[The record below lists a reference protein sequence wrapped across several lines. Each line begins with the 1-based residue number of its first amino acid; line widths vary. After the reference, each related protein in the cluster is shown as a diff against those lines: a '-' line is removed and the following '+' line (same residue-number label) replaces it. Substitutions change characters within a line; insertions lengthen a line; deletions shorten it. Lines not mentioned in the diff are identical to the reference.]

1 MTAQTDHRA
10 EQRRRIV
17 RAAMACFSR
26 EGFHGTSMQQICAE
40 AGMSPGALYRYFPS
54 KESLI
59 GAIVEGE
66 RAERACL
73 IDSIETAPT
82 FVDGLVT
89 ALEQLLRTPSTMAGA
104 VLGPEIMAEAIRNE
118 KLRDALEPAEAE
130 TRAMLERTIAGA
142 RARGE
147 IDASVDLETL
157 GLLLNAIGDGLL
169 LHNLLHPE
177 WKLAERTQAIATLV
191 RRMMAPRE
199 TG

>member
-1 MTAQTDHRA
+1 MTSQTDHRA
-10 EQRRRIV
+10 EQRQRII
-17 RAAMACFSR
+17 RAATTCFSR
-26 EGFHGTSMQQICAE
+26 DGFHGTSMQQICAE

-59 GAIVEGE
+59 GAIVEND
-66 RAERACL
+66 RAERTCL
-73 IDSIETAPT
+73 MDGIETAPT

-89 ALEQLLRTPSTMAGA
+89 ALEELLRTPSTLAGA

-118 KLRDALEPAEAE
+118 KLREALEPAEAE
-130 TRAMLERTIAGA
+130 TRAMLERTIAEA
-142 RARGE
+142 RSRGE
-147 IDASVDLETL
+147 IDPSLDLETL

-177 WKLAERTQAIATLV
+177 WKLADRTQAMAALI